1 MNFTFLSIGVLT
13 IIILAFVFVVVTGT
27 FIVIQVFRTFRQV
40 NQVQSHVLQSAGGAN
55 EERSQKKTQTGAGD
69 VLRCR
74 QCGAVIDSTA
84 ELSAEGAIRCNY
96 CNTWTSLYSPGGGKS
111 S

>member
-1 MNFTFLSIGVLT
+1 MNHTFPSIIVLT
-13 IIILAFVFVVVTGT
+13 IFILAFVFVVVTGT
-27 FIVIQVFRTFRQV
+27 FVMIQVVRTFRQV
-40 NQVQSHVLQSAGGAN
+40 NKVQSHVLQSAAGASDDRPPKGTRTGG
-55 EERSQKKTQTGAGD
+55 GD

-96 CNTWTSLYSPGGGKS
+96 CNSWTSIYSPGAGQGS
-111 S
+111 